1 MNETRYDIR
10 VSAQSTYLEEQSEP
24 AANRYAF
31 AYTITIANTGTV
43 AAQLRSRHWL
53 ITDANGRVQ
62 EVHGDGVV
70 GQQPLIEPGTA
81 FQYTS
86 GAVLETP
93 IGSMSGSYQMQASDG
108 EQFKAVIPIFRLAMP
123 RILN

>member
-1 MNETRYDIR
+1 MNQAKYDIS
-10 VSAQSTYLEEQSEP
+10 VSAEGAYLEEQSEP
-24 AANRYAF
+24 SANRYAF
-31 AYTITIANTGTV
+31 AYTITIANIGTV
-43 AAQLRSRHWL
+43 AAQLLSRHWL

-70 GQQPLIEPGTA
+70 GQQPLIEPGKA

-93 IGSMSGSYQMQASDG
+93 LGSMSGSYQMKASDG
-108 EQFKAVIPIFRLAMP
+108 EQFKAAIPIFRLAVP

>member
-1 MNETRYDIR
+1 MNDRKYNIR
-10 VSAQSTYLEEQSEP
+10 VSAESNYLEEQSEP
-24 AANRYAF
+24 AAHRYAF

-43 AAQLRSRHWL
+43 AAQLLSRHWL

-70 GQQPLIEPGTA
+70 GQQPLIEPGKA

-93 IGSMSGSYQMQASDG
+93 LGSMSGSYQMQARDG
-108 EQFKAVIPIFRLAMP
+108 EQFKAAIPIFRLAVP
-123 RILN
+123 RVLN

>member
-1 MNETRYDIR
+1 MKESKYDIR
-10 VSAQSTYLEEQSEP
+10 VSTESAYLESQSEP
-24 AANRYAF
+24 AAKRYAF
-31 AYTITIANTGTV
+31 AYTITIANTGSV
-43 AAQLRSRHWL
+43 AAQLLSRHWL
-53 ITDANGRVQ
+53 ITDANGRIQ

-70 GQQPLIEPGTA
+70 GQQPLIEPGEA

-93 IGSMSGSYQMQASDG
+93 LGSMSGTYQMKASDG
-108 EQFKAVIPIFRLAMP
+108 EQFKATIPIFRLAVP

>member
-1 MNETRYDIR
+1 MSKNKYQIR
-10 VSAQSTYLEEQSEP
+10 VSAQSAFLEDQSEP
-24 AANRYAF
+24 TANRYAF
-31 AYTITIANTGTV
+31 AYTITIANTGAV
-43 AAQLRSRHWL
+43 PAQLLSRHWL

-70 GQQPLIEPGTA
+70 GQQPLIEPGSA

-93 IGSMSGSYQMQASDG
+93 LGSMSGSYQMQATDG
-108 EQFKAVIPIFRLAMP
+108 EQFKAPIPIFRLAVP

>member
-1 MNETRYDIR
+1 MSQSKYDIQ
-10 VSAQSTYLEEQSEP
+10 VSAHTAFLEEQSEP
-24 AANRYAF
+24 SANRYAF
-31 AYTITIANTGTV
+31 AYTITIANSGSV
-43 AAQLRSRHWL
+43 AAQLLSRHWL

-70 GQQPLIEPGTA
+70 GQQPLIEPGMA

-93 IGSMSGSYQMQASDG
+93 LGSMSGSYQMQASDG
-108 EQFKAVIPIFRLAMP
+108 ERFKATIPIFRLAVA
-123 RILN
+123 RLLN

>member
-1 MNETRYDIR
+1 MNDSKYNIR
-10 VSAQSTYLEEQSEP
+10 VNAQSTYLEEQSEP
-24 AANRYAF
+24 TANRYAF

-43 AAQLRSRHWL
+43 AAQLLSRHWL

-70 GQQPLIEPGTA
+70 GQQPLIEPGKA

-93 IGSMSGSYQMQASDG
+93 LGSMSGSYQMKASDG
-108 EQFKAVIPIFRLAMP
+108 EQFTAAIPIFRLAVP
-123 RILN
+123 RVLN

>member
-1 MNETRYDIR
+1 MNEHKYQIR
-10 VSAQSTYLEEQSEP
+10 VSAQCAFLADQSEP
-24 AANRYAF
+24 SANRYAF
-31 AYTITIANTGTV
+31 AYTITIANIGAV
-43 AAQLRSRHWL
+43 PAQLLSRHWL

-70 GQQPLIEPGTA
+70 GQQPLIEPGSA

-93 IGSMSGSYQMQASDG
+93 LGSMSGTYQMQASDG
-108 EQFKAVIPIFRLAMP
+108 EQFKAAIPIFRLAVP

>member
-1 MNETRYDIR
+1 MSQSKYDIQ
-10 VSAQSTYLEEQSEP
+10 VSAQTAFLEEQSEP
-24 AANRYAF
+24 SANRYAF
-31 AYTITIANTGTV
+31 AYTITIANSGSV
-43 AAQLRSRHWL
+43 AAQLLSRHWL

-70 GQQPLIEPGTA
+70 GEQPLIEPGMA

-93 IGSMSGSYQMQASDG
+93 LGSMSGSYQMQASDG
-108 EQFKAVIPIFRLAMP
+108 ERFKAAIPIFRLAVA
-123 RILN
+123 RLLN

>member
-43 AAQLRSRHWL
+43 AAQLQSRHWL

-70 GQQPLIEPGTA
+70 GQQPVIEPGTA

-93 IGSMSGSYQMQASDG
+93 IGSMSGSYQMRASDG

>member
-1 MNETRYDIR
+1 MNENKYQIR
-10 VSAQSTYLEEQSEP
+10 VSAQCAFLTDQSEP
-24 AANRYAF
+24 SANRYAF
-31 AYTITIANTGTV
+31 AYTITIANIGAV
-43 AAQLRSRHWL
+43 PAQLISRHWL

-70 GQQPLIEPGTA
+70 GQQPLIEPGSA

-93 IGSMSGSYQMQASDG
+93 LGSMSGTYQMRASDG
-108 EQFKAVIPIFRLAMP
+108 EQFKATIPIFRLAVP